1 MSEDTCRILNL
12 AIIMNSQASPKF
24 IEQVGKPLK
33 VQHIGNKTE
42 SALLEMSYF
51 MSYNY

>member
-1 MSEDTCRILNL
+1 MTSIISKEIMSEDTCRILNL

-33 VQHIGNKTE
+33 V
-42 SALLEMSYF
+42 
-51 MSYNY
+51 